1 MDDLCDGCGADLN
14 ETDGNTFDMGD
25 GTTMQLCP
33 DCSAADD
40 DEEYDRV

>member
-14 ETDGNTFDMGD
+14 QTDGNTFAMDD

-40 DEEYDRV
+40 DEESDRA